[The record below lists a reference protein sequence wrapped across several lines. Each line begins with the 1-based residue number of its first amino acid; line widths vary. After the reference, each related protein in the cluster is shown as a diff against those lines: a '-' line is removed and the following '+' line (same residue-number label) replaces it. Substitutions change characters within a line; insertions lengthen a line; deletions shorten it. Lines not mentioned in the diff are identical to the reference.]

1 MTQALCATIPALA
14 LLIVACS
21 RTADRGA
28 DGALRLCDPALPER
42 RYLYSDSDVH
52 LPPQLRSSPLGTVLF
67 SDNAASDNR
76 ITNAGATLGR
86 VLFYDV
92 RLSRDDRIACASCHR
107 QAFGF
112 GDTMRF
118 SRGHDGRPLA
128 RRTMPLANARFNARG
143 RFFWDERAA
152 SLEDQVL
159 QPILD
164 SAEMGLARGLER
176 KLAATS
182 FYPALF
188 TAAFGSPNVTQER
201 IAAALAQ
208 FVRSLVSARSRL
220 DAVYATGTA
229 PDSTVMTALEREG
242 LGLFTTAG
250 CINCHRTMAFFADKA
265 SNNGLDAVPTD
276 TGAGG
281 ARFKPAS
288 LRNVAVRPPYMHDGR
303 FTTLRQVVEFYDHG
317 VQDSPALDPR
327 LRTATGA
334 PRRLN
339 LSVHQIDALVAFM
352 ESLTDSAFL
361 GDERLSDPFPCAS
374 ASRFSS
380 PLSSRAP

>member
-1 MTQALCATIPALA
+1 VLRATIPALA
-14 LLIVACS
+14 LLVLACG
-21 RTADRGA
+21 RPADRGD
-28 DGALRLCDPALPER
+28 DGAVRVCAPTLPER
-42 RYLYSDSDVH
+42 RYRYSDVH
-52 LPPQLRSSPLGTVLF
+52 LPPQFRRSPLGTVVF
-67 SDNAASDNR
+67 SDNTPPDNR

-92 RLSRDDRIACASCHR
+92 RLSSDDRIACASCHR

-112 GDTMRF
+112 GDTARF

-128 RRTMPLANARFNARG
+128 RRTMALANARFNARG

-152 SLEDQVL
+152 SLEAQVL
-159 QPILD
+159 QPVLD
-164 SAEMGLARGLER
+164 SAEMGLEPEALER
-176 KLAATS
+176 KLAATP

-188 TAAFGSPNVTQER
+188 TAAFGSPDVTRER

-229 PDSTVMTALEREG
+229 PDSTVVTAVEREG
-242 LGLFTTAG
+242 LRLFTASG
-250 CINCHRTMAFFADKA
+250 CINCHRTIAFFADKA
-265 SNNGLDAVPTD
+265 SNNGLDAVATD

-317 VQDSPALDPR
+317 VQNSPALDPR
-327 LRTATGA
+327 LRTAQGL
-334 PRRLN
+334 PRRLD
-339 LSVHQIDALVAFM
+339 LSVHQVDALVAFM

-361 GDERLSDPFPCAS
+361 RDERLSDPFPCAS
-374 ASRFSS
+374 
-380 PLSSRAP
+380 SSRLSFVAP

>member
-1 MTQALCATIPALA
+1 MLRASILALA
-14 LLIVACS
+14 LLVLACG
-21 RTADRGA
+21 RPGDRGPDRA
-28 DGALRLCDPALPER
+28 VQVCDPVLPER
-42 RYLYSDSDVH
+42 RYRYADSDVH
-52 LPPQLRSSPLGTVLF
+52 LPPQFRSSPLGTVLF
-67 SDNAASDNR
+67 SDNSSADNR

-92 RLSRDDRIACASCHR
+92 RLSRDDRIACASCHQ

-112 GDTMRF
+112 GDTVRF
-118 SRGHDGRPLA
+118 SRGHEGRLLA
-128 RRTMPLANARFNARG
+128 RRTLPLANARFNARG

-152 SLEDQVL
+152 SLEEQVL

-164 SAEMGLARGLER
+164 SVEMGLEAESLEG

-188 TAAFGSPNVTQER
+188 TAAFGSPDITRER

-229 PDSTVMTALEREG
+229 PDSTAMTALEREG
-242 LGLFTTAG
+242 LRLFTAVG
-250 CINCHRTMAFFADKA
+250 CINCHRTIAFFADKA
-265 SNNGLDAVPTD
+265 TNNGLDAVATD

-317 VQDSPALDPR
+317 VQNSAELDPR
-327 LRTATGA
+327 LRTAQGL

-339 LSVHQIDALVAFM
+339 LSVHQVDALVAFM

-361 GDERLSDPFPCAS
+361 RDERLSDPFPCAS
-374 ASRFSS
+374 SS
-380 PLSSRAP
+380 HLSFGTP

>member
-1 MTQALCATIPALA
+1 VRRATVPGVA
-14 LLIVACS
+14 LLVLACGQPEN
-21 RTADRGA
+21 RGPEA
-28 DGALRLCDPALPER
+28 AARLCDPALPDR
-42 RYLYSDSDVH
+42 RNRYAESDVH
-52 LPPQLRSSPLGTVLF
+52 LPPQFRRSPLGTVLF
-67 SDNAASDNR
+67 SDNSPPDNR

-92 RLSRDDRIACASCHR
+92 RLSRDDRIACASCHQ

-112 GDTMRF
+112 GDTVRF
-118 SRGHDGRPLA
+118 SRGHEGRLLA
-128 RRTMPLANARFNARG
+128 RRTLPLANARFNARG

-152 SLEDQVL
+152 SLEEQVL

-164 SAEMGLARGLER
+164 SVEMGLEAESLEG
-176 KLAATS
+176 KLAATE

-188 TAAFGSPNVTQER
+188 TAAFRSPDITRER

-229 PDSTVMTALEREG
+229 PDSTAMTALEREG
-242 LGLFTTAG
+242 LRLFTAVG
-250 CINCHRTMAFFADKA
+250 CVNCHRTIAFFADKA
-265 SNNGLDAVPTD
+265 TNNGLDVVPAD

-303 FTTLRQVVEFYDHG
+303 FRTLRQVVEFYDHG
-317 VQDSPALDPR
+317 VQDSPDLDPR
-327 LRTATGA
+327 LSTPEGP
-334 PRRLN
+334 PRRLD
-339 LSVHQIDALVAFM
+339 LSARQIDALVAFM
-352 ESLTDSAFL
+352 ESLTDTVFL
-361 GDERLSDPFPCAS
+361 QDERLSDPFPCT
-374 ASRFSS
+374 SS
-380 PLSSRAP
+380 SGQ